1 MLLRR
6 FVRTD
11 QNCDYP
17 PPPTPRRM
25 VVVVVVVVPWV
36 VVVLERMV
44 FSKVVAH
51 QVSLAPCL
59 LCLFHNVVKMD
70 LMIFWMNL
78 ELGDELTTYQKNLQK
93 SGHALCDLLFL
104 NLPHHHHTT
113 PHHTCVYCI
122 LS

>member
-1 MLLRR
+1 M
-6 FVRTD
+6 
-11 QNCDYP
+11 
-17 PPPTPRRM
+17 
-25 VVVVVVVVPWV
+25 VVVVVVPWV

-78 ELGDELTTYQKNLQK
+78 ELGDELTTYTKKTYKNLDMHFVIFC
-93 SGHALCDLLFL
+93 SLTY
-104 NLPHHHHTT
+104 HTT
-113 PHHTCVYCI
+113 PHHTTPVCI